1 MAKDSKK
8 EILKALKQR
17 KYLNKDFDSFKADL
31 FEYNKTHHST
41 VNQDSSEPGIVGMF
55 MEMAAY
61 IGDVNSFYL
70 DHQFHEINPEE
81 ATEDKNIEMH
91 LRNAGVE
98 IVGSSEN
105 SSDDAIRNALTK
117 ASSSIQKL
125 RWFELIETRGSIN
138 EGDIERWQVT
148 IKVGFTMNG

>member
-1 MAKDSKK
+1 MANHIYKK
-8 EILKALKQR
+8 
-17 KYLNKDFDSFKADL
+17 
-31 FEYNKTHHST
+31 
-41 VNQDSSEPGIVGMF
+41 
-55 MEMAAY
+55 
-61 IGDVNSFYL
+61 
-70 DHQFHEINPEE
+70 
-81 ATEDKNIEMH
+81 
-91 LRNAGVE
+91 VE
-98 IVGSSEN
+98 IVGTSEN